1 MVLDKNHVTLIRLQE
16 LLPKATVVGGC
27 FKGSLPN
34 NPKSLS
40 REKQE
45 VIFELIRKEA
55 TNQSISR
62 FFNTTEIIKNKED
75 GSRNWPS
82 GFTGSVTHKGTV
94 VLAAISE
101 TKIFRNFGIDLEYDN
116 GSDLSN
122 IYNLILPE
130 NPNSPYSP
138 SRTTLIGLSI
148 KEAIF
153 KAQFSITHKYCNY
166 RDISIIKFAGSDSG
180 YYFIGSLENNLRFS
194 GEGLFL
200 GKWLLTVAN
209 LH

>member
-1 MVLDKNHVTLIRLQE
+1 MVLDKTHVTLIKLQE

-27 FKGSLPN
+27 FKESLPN

-40 REKQE
+40 REKRN
-45 VIFELIRKEA
+45 VIFERIRKEA
-55 TNQSISR
+55 TNQSISQ
-62 FFNTTEIIKNKED
+62 FFKTTEIIKNKED

-101 TKIFRNFGIDLEYDN
+101 SKIFKNFGIDLEYDN

-122 IYNLILPE
+122 VQNLILPE
-130 NPNSPYSP
+130 NPSSPYSL
-138 SRTTLIGLSI
+138 SRTTLISLSI

-153 KAQFSITHKYCNY
+153 KVQFSITNKHCSY
-166 RDISIIKFAGSDSG
+166 RDISIIS
-180 YYFIGSLENNLRFS
+180 RP
-194 GEGLFL
+194 
-200 GKWLLTVAN
+200 
-209 LH
+209 